1 MEPPLD
7 PTEPFRRD
15 PKANRF
21 ITSVQPTVW
30 EQYDDPDVDHLDLI
44 LESIV
49 EAPKLAKDL
58 FNAVSRNGASIVP
71 MSYFVF
77 AKLTKQEFTQ
87 HVLPLV
93 DKRIAMVSLNRRVV
107 AA

>member
-1 MEPPLD
+1 MID

-30 EQYDDPDVDHLDLI
+30 EQYDDPTISVLDLI
-44 LESIV
+44 LEAIV
-49 EAPKLAKDL
+49 EAPKLAKQL
-58 FNAVSRNGASIVP
+58 NETINRSGSAITP

-77 AKLTKQEFTQ
+77 AKLTKQEFVD

-93 DKRIAMVSLNRRVV
+93 DKQIAMVSLNRRVYTS
-107 AA
+107 